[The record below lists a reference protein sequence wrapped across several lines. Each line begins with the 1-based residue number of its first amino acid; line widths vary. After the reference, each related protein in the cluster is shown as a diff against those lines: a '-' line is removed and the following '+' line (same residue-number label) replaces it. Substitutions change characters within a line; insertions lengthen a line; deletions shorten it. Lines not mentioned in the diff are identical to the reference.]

1 MTDPNSPQRKPSA
14 PGKKAVEKNLLN
26 IDVPTLMVIL
36 TALLLLPLLAT
47 GFISQ

>member
-1 MTDPNSPQRKPSA
+1 MTDPNSPKRNPSA
-14 PGKKAVEKNLLN
+14 PEKNVLN

>member
-1 MTDPNSPQRKPSA
+1 MADPNFPKRNPAAS
-14 PGKKAVEKNLLN
+14 EKNVLK

-36 TALLLLPLLAT
+36 TALILLPLLAT

>member
-1 MTDPNSPQRKPSA
+1 MTDPNSSKRNPSA
-14 PGKKAVEKNLLN
+14 SEKNVLK

-36 TALLLLPLLAT
+36 TALILLPLLIT

>member
-1 MTDPNSPQRKPSA
+1 MTDPNSPKRKPSA
-14 PGKKAVEKNLLN
+14 PGKQAAEKNVLN

>member
-1 MTDPNSPQRKPSA
+1 MADPNSPKRNPAAS
-14 PGKKAVEKNLLN
+14 EKNVLK

-36 TALLLLPLLAT
+36 TALILLPLLAT

>member
-1 MTDPNSPQRKPSA
+1 MTDPNSTKRNPSA
-14 PGKKAVEKNLLN
+14 SEKNVLK

-36 TALLLLPLLAT
+36 AALILLPLLVT

>member
-1 MTDPNSPQRKPSA
+1 MATPKKGDRPTA
-14 PGKKAVEKNLLN
+14 PEKNVLN

-36 TALLLLPLLAT
+36 AALILLPLLAT

>member
-1 MTDPNSPQRKPSA
+1 MTDPKSPQRNPSRS
-14 PGKKAVEKNLLN
+14 EKNVLK

-36 TALLLLPLLAT
+36 TALILLPLLAT